1 MATRAAAG
9 GAPRGALPESAHGA
23 PVNAPWQ
30 PPAELPPAWPA
41 CAPHPVPRR
50 AFALSAVVVAAITL
64 ATRLPLASQF
74 LFAWDSANFALG
86 LDDYNVAAHQPH
98 PPGYPLYVAAA
109 WVARGALGEA
119 NSAFVALSVAAS
131 VAAAVLT
138 LGLAWRLL
146 GGRGAAVAS
155 SLFLTSPNVWG
166 HGLVAYP
173 YAFLALVAAATAW
186 MALETRWGRR
196 DLSLPG
202 AIVLGVGAGFRP
214 DVVPLLGPVWLFGAA
229 ARGRRAVALGGA
241 GLALGVLA
249 WLVPMV
255 ERSGGWQAYLETTV
269 VYGAYWTV
277 PTESLPAFV
286 AGVRRNLATLLA
298 YLVQTTGPLLALL
311 LVYGLGRVLAPPML
325 RARPLLALLPLWV
338 VPPLAFYSAV
348 HVGNLGYLLAVA
360 PAFAILGAAAAEA
373 LASDL
378 AGPAWGRRRAGAL
391 LAGIA
396 GLAGLSSA
404 ALFLFLSGPVSL
416 REVRDVDAELSRGL
430 AIIRS
435 YPRASSLVV
444 AFDRYRQYEVYLPR
458 RAQQGRVLSAL
469 SLLGAN
475 PTLPRVTVTPPA
487 GVNTILL
494 PDLYDNTSDRRASME
509 RIRVTRDVTMFVA
522 HLRPGERLR
531 LGHMY
536 ARVLPAGS

>member
-1 MATRAAAG
+1 MNV
-9 GAPRGALPESAHGA
+9 S
-23 PVNAPWQ
+23 WQ
-30 PPAELPPAWPA
+30 PPAALPPAWPG
-41 CAPHPVPRR
+41 CTPRPVPRR
-50 AFALSAVVVAAITL
+50 AFALSALVLAALIL
-64 ATRLPLASQF
+64 ATRLPLASRY

-109 WVARGALGEA
+109 WLARGALGEA
-119 NSAFVALSVAAS
+119 NAAFVALSVAAS
-131 VAAAVLT
+131 VAAAILT

-146 GGRGAAVAS
+146 GGRGAAVAAA
-155 SLFLTSPNVWG
+155 LFFTSPSVWG

-186 MALETRWGRR
+186 TALETRWGRR
-196 DLSLPG
+196 DLSLLG

-214 DVVPLLGPVWLFGAA
+214 DVVPLLGPVWLFGAL
-229 ARGRRAVALGGA
+229 ARGPRAVALGGA

-255 ERSGGWQAYLETTV
+255 ERSGGWQAYLDAGV

-286 AGVRRNLATLLA
+286 AGVRRNLATLLP
-298 YLVQTTGPLLALL
+298 YLVQTSGPLLALL

-338 VPPLAFYSAV
+338 VPPLAFYSLV
-348 HVGNLGYLLAVA
+348 HVGNLGYLLTVA

-373 LASDL
+373 LAADL
-378 AGPAWGRRRAGAL
+378 AGPLHERRRASAL

-416 REVRDVDAELSRGL
+416 REVRDVDAELAGSL
-430 AIIRS
+430 AIIRG

-444 AFDRYRQYEVYLPR
+444 AFDRYRQYEYYLPR
-458 RAQQGRVLSAL
+458 RARQERVLSAL
-469 SLLGAN
+469 SLLGAS
-475 PTLPRVTVTPPA
+475 PDAPRITVQPPA

-494 PDLYDNTSDRRASME
+494 PDLYDNASDRRAGMD
-509 RIRVTRDVTMFVA
+509 RIRVTRDVNMFVA

-531 LGHMY
+531 LGHDY
-536 ARVLPAGS
+536 ARVLPVGS